1 MTLEALVAKIASIP
15 ARVRIAG
22 AIAIGIVAVVSLVA
36 ALLSHAPRANLFAS
50 PLRPDQL
57 SEVQAELA
65 AWAVPFTPV
74 ADNVV
79 VDAGARNALLL
90 KLSLAGVPHAH
101 VETTNETLASV
112 GVLTPQAVVDAQTRS
127 GLAGDI
133 ELGLRSVEGVDD
145 ARVIIAPAKSA
156 EFADESARDA
166 SASVR
171 LRLHQGAALS
181 REAITGV
188 RQFVAASVAGLDAA
202 RVTILDDRGVA
213 LTDSNAEPEDGG
225 ALQRSLQSALD
236 ATLGSGN
243 AVVRVTTAYSGATTE
258 RRDTL
263 RSPLRAVPVTHDD
276 FSESFDGEGKRYQ
289 KREVRDDRGSD
300 TSETV
305 SRSEP
310 GDVTRVSTAIFVDA
324 SRVFDLEKIRDL
336 SAATVGYDRR
346 RGDSLVVQAVDFH
359 RGLQQKHDV
368 WFLAYGTIVP
378 LLPALASV
386 IGLIVIVRLCLPV
399 FTPLAKSLVEHRA
412 LDQKKQAV
420 TGYAPAHVRDV
431 LECEP
436 PHAAAAIISALP
448 AATAA
453 AVLELYP
460 PHEREAI
467 VIRMQRAHSPLVP
480 GIEEVLGRH
489 A

>member
-1 MTLEALVAKIASIP
+1 MTIEALAAKINAVPS
-15 ARVRIAG
+15 RIRLAG
-22 AIAIGIVAVVSLVA
+22 AIAIVVVAIGSIVAVVV
-36 ALLSHAPRANLFAS
+36 SHAPRTNLFAS
-50 PLRPDQL
+50 PLRSDQL
-57 SEVQAELA
+57 AEVQAELA
-65 AWAVPFTPV
+65 AWAVPFTPL

-112 GVLTPQAVVDAQTRS
+112 GVLTPQAIVDAQTRS

-133 ELGLRSVEGVDD
+133 ELGLRSVDGVDD
-145 ARVIIAPAKSA
+145 ARVIIAPAKPA

-171 LRLHQGAALS
+171 LRLHPGAAMS
-181 REAITGV
+181 REAIAGI

-202 RVTILDDRGVA
+202 RVTILDDRGLA
-213 LTDSNAEPEDGG
+213 LTDASAAPDDS
-225 ALQRSLQSALD
+225 AMQRSLQSALD
-236 ATLGSGN
+236 AALGPGN
-243 AVVRVTTAYSGATTE
+243 AIVRVTTAYSRATTE

-263 RSPLRAVPVTHDD
+263 RSPLRTVPVTRDD
-276 FSESFDGEGKRYQ
+276 VSESFDSEGKHYQ
-289 KREVRDDRGSD
+289 KREFRDDRGSD
-300 TSETV
+300 TSEVV

-310 GDVTRVSTAIFVDA
+310 GDVIRVSTAIFVDA
-324 SRVFDLEKIRDL
+324 SRGFDLEKIRDL
-336 SAATVGYDRR
+336 SAATVGYDRK

-359 RGLQQKHDV
+359 REVRQKHDA

-378 LLPALASV
+378 LLPSLATV
-386 IGLIVIVRLCLPV
+386 IGLIVIVRLTMPV
-399 FTPLAKSLVEHRA
+399 LAPTLASLVEHRA
-412 LDQKKQAV
+412 LDRKKGAV
-420 TGYAPAHVRDV
+420 AGYAPAHVRGV
-431 LECEP
+431 LKCEP

-467 VIRMQRAHSPLVP
+467 VVRMQRAHSPLVP
-480 GIEEVLGRH
+480 NIEEVLGRH